1 MDPYLT
7 FGFVAGAFALGALTL
22 AWGIKIGARL
32 VTETRSSALFGGDVI
47 IPEIEQ

>member
-1 MDPYLT
+1 MDPYLA
-7 FGFVAGAFALGALTL
+7 FGFAAGGMAFGAGIL